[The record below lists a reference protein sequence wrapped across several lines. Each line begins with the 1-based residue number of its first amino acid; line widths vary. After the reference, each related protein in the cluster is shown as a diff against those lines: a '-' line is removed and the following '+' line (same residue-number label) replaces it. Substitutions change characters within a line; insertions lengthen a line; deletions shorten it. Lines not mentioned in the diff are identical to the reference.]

1 MKRTPLP
8 SRRRNETFTLDW
20 RGQTVS
26 VTFGIDAAGR
36 VREVFADIAKTGT
49 DLQALLA
56 DWCVIV
62 SVALQHDIPPSALAR
77 SLCRV
82 PDPARGEGADL
93 PASLIGAIM
102 EVATTAEFPE
112 FPAHSTEVKNAFS

>member
-8 SRRRNETFTLDW
+8 SRRRNETFVISW
-20 RGQTVS
+20 RGQPVS
-26 VTFGIDAAGR
+26 VTFGIDASGR

-77 SLCRV
+77 SLSRV
-82 PDPARGEGADL
+82 PDPARGEDADL

-102 EVATTAEFPE
+102 EVAITAEFPA
-112 FPAHSTEVKNAFS
+112 FPARIMETKNA